1 MAPTMVLMVTRPT
14 TPCPNCAKLHQENQE
29 LQAQLR
35 ALEQQ
40 VQQLQTELAT
50 ARKNSSTSSKPPS
63 SDIVKPPKPSTPVA
77 DGKRSPGGQP
87 GHPGHFRDAFPPE
100 QVSNTLVHRLSV
112 CPEGGGPLHE
122 TGQAPRII
130 QQIELIPLTTIVE
143 EHQSFTSWCPHCRKE
158 FAAPLPE
165 RIAKGGLLGPQL
177 TALIAYLKG
186 ACHASFS
193 TIRKFIRDV
202 LQIQISRG
210 YLVEVIRK
218 VTAALETS
226 YQELL
231 HLLPDEDHVNVDET
245 GHKLKKERWWTW
257 CFRAELF
264 VLYHINA
271 HRNGEVLMSI
281 LGKEYAGVLGCDYL
295 STYRRYMR
303 ECNIVMQFC
312 LAHLIRD
319 VKFLTTLPDEQEKAY
334 GERLREEIR
343 ELFRIIHER
352 EKIPEQEYQR
362 RLAAQREKI
371 LEVGTQGVP
380 AGKHAQ
386 VMARRFQK
394 HGQAYF
400 TFITTPGIE
409 PTNNLAE
416 QAIRF
421 VVIDRH
427 ITQGTRS
434 EDGNRWSERIWTVI
448 ATCAMQGLSVY
459 EFIHQSVCAYWDGTE
474 APKLIPNV

>member
-1 MAPTMVLMVTRPT
+1 V
-14 TPCPNCAKLHQENQE
+14 
-29 LQAQLR
+29 
-35 ALEQQ
+35 
-40 VQQLQTELAT
+40 
-50 ARKNSSTSSKPPS
+50 
-63 SDIVKPPKPSTPVA
+63 
-77 DGKRSPGGQP
+77 
-87 GHPGHFRDAFPPE
+87 
-100 QVSNTLVHRLSV
+100 
-112 CPEGGGPLHE
+112 HE
-122 TGQAPRII
+122 TGAAPRVI
-130 QQIELIPLTTIVE
+130 QQIELVPLTTTVE
-143 EHQSFTSWCPHCRKE
+143 EHQSYSSWCPHCRKA

-165 RIAKGGLLGPQL
+165 RIAHGGLLGTQL
-177 TALIAYLKG
+177 TALVAYLKG

-193 TIRKFIRDV
+193 TIRKFFRDV
-202 LQIQISRG
+202 LQIKISRG

-231 HLLPDEDHVNVDET
+231 RLLPDEEVVNVDET
-245 GHKLKKERWWTW
+245 GHKLKRLRWWTW
-257 CFRAELF
+257 CFRAELY
-264 VLYHINA
+264 VLYHIDA
-271 HRNGEVLMSI
+271 HRSAEVLMTI

-303 ECNIVMQFC
+303 ECNIVVQFC

-319 VKFLTTLPDEQEKAY
+319 VKFLTTLPDAQEKAY
-334 GERLREEIR
+334 GERLREALR
-343 ELFRIIHER
+343 DLFGIIHER
-352 EKIPEQEYQR
+352 DQVSDKEFQR
-362 RLAAQREKI
+362 RLVAQREKL
-371 LEVGTQGVP
+371 LEVGTQRVP

-386 VMARRFQK
+386 VMARRLRK

-434 EDGNRWSERIWTVI
+434 EGGNRWSERIWTVV
-448 ATCAMQGLSVY
+448 ATCALQGRSVL
-459 EFIHQSVCAYWDGTE
+459 EFLQQSVSAYWEETE
-474 APKLIPNV
+474 PPKLVPSI